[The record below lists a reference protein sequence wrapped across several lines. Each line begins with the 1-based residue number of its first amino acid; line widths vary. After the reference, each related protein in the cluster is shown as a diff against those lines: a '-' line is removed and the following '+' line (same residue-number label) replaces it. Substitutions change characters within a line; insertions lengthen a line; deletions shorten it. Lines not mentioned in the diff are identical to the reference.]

1 MCLYIMKE
9 MDNYTAFNPTQTPM
23 SLSERIRKIREYR
36 GLKQVA
42 VASEMNI
49 TQQAYSWL
57 ETKSGN
63 IKVETLKRF
72 CDVMKV
78 DLPFL
83 MATEIPVNNE
93 NMEMFEKLNYSVVFE
108 EYKKLKNKI
117 ETYEELILRKTT

>member
-1 MCLYIMKE
+1 MPLH
-9 MDNYTAFNPTQTPM
+9 D
-23 SLSERIRKIREYR
+23 RIKQIREYR
-36 GLKQVA
+36 GLKQLA
-42 VASEMNI
+42 VANQMNI

-63 IKVETLKRF
+63 IKMETLQRF
-72 CDVMKV
+72 CNAMKI

-83 MATEIPVNNE
+83 MATDIPVTPE
-93 NMEMFEKLNYSVVFE
+93 NMEMFEKLNYSDVFE

>member
-1 MCLYIMKE
+1 
-9 MDNYTAFNPTQTPM
+9 M

-63 IKVETLKRF
+63 IKLETLQRF
-72 CDVMKV
+72 CEVMKV

-83 MATEIPVNNE
+83 MATDIPITPE
-93 NMEMFEKLNYSVVFE
+93 NMETFAQMSYSRVFE
-108 EYKKLKNKI
+108 DYKRMKSKMIN
-117 ETYEELILRKTT
+117 YEEIVLRRAV

>member
-1 MCLYIMKE
+1 MAELNEDYLNQNSIS
-9 MDNYTAFNPTQTPM
+9 M

-36 GLKQVA
+36 GLKQVV
-42 VASEMNI
+42 VAQEMKI

-83 MATEIPVNNE
+83 MATDIPVNDE
-93 NMEMFEKLNYSVVFE
+93 NMGMFEKINYSVVFE
-108 EYKKLKNKI
+108 EYKKLRSKI
-117 ETYEELILRKTT
+117 ETYEELILKKAV

>member
-1 MCLYIMKE
+1 
-9 MDNYTAFNPTQTPM
+9 M

-72 CDVMKV
+72 CEVMKV

-83 MATEIPVNNE
+83 MATDIPINPE
-93 NMEMFEKLNYSVVFE
+93 NMETFARMSYSSVFE
-108 EYKKLKNKI
+108 DYKRLKNRMRG
-117 ETYEELILRKTT
+117 YEEIALRRAV